1 MNEDSQNWEVLL
13 SKQPQKIIR
22 RLPKPMRKR
31 IAEAIDELSKDQH
44 PTNSKQLIGFPDLY
58 RLRVGDWRIIY
69 TLKNEKLIVLV
80 IRIAPRGDA
89 YKGL

>member
-22 RLPKPMRKR
+22 RLPQSLRSR
-31 IAEAIDELSKDQH
+31 IAEAIDGLAKDQH
-44 PTNSKQLIGFPDLY
+44 PPNSKKLVGFPDLY

-69 TLKNEKLIVLV
+69 TLKNDKLIVLV
-80 IRIAPRGDA
+80 IRVAPRGDV

>member
-1 MNEDSQNWEVLL
+1 MSEDSQNWEVLL

-22 RLPKPMRKR
+22 RLPKPIRER
-31 IAEAIDELSKDQH
+31 IAEAIDELARDQH
-44 PTNSKQLIGFPDLY
+44 PLNSKQLVGFPDLY